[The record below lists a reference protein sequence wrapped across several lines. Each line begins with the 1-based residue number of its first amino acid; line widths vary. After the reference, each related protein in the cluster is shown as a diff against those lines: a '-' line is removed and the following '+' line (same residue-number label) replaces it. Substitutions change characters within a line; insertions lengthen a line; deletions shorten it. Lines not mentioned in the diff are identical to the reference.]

1 MKEVQSKAGVACK
14 ITQSVTQAQL
24 KFLSRSH
31 AFSNFNF
38 KLNYINFSLLK
49 TI

>member
-24 KFLSRSH
+24 KFLSQSY
-31 AFSNFNF
+31 AFLILISNW
-38 KLNYINFSLLK
+38 I
-49 TI
+49 T